1 MNRLATL
8 IIAILTF
15 FTAAAQVE
23 HSIILDQSSFRKVN
37 TDALTGVNVDPIR
50 KDSSRNACARVKI
63 QFANMS
69 RAEVDALVLQFRSN
83 TDIARQ
89 EIGYYDNILI
99 LEITAKP
106 NTRFYV
112 QSPEYGQSNEV
123 TLNLEGD
130 TEYEM
135 EARLN
140 QSFSIIVDTNVA
152 GADIYI
158 DGIKKAKT
166 DANKRATVKEVMVG
180 EHILKVVYKG
190 VASEQKIV
198 VNGDN
203 ISFSHNVDV
212 AASEPQF
219 VVFSVEPQSAVVT
232 IDNKH
237 YTLTEGAMRVVLP
250 AGTYNYSVTATGY
263 HSQSGTFA
271 VAGDKVTKQ
280 IALTAD
286 AATVTLTAPDGAEI
300 WVNEE
305 YKGKGSWSGVLS
317 SGTYI
322 FEARKQGHKSG
333 VMSKQITSDRPT
345 QSYALPAPQPIYGSL
360 MVDGTPLMADVAL
373 DGKPI
378 GQTPLKKGG
387 ILIGNHTLTISKSG
401 YDAKTQSVTIT
412 EGQTAVVD
420 VALTKQATSELKGV
434 TPIKIDTSLSAEQL
448 YKKGN
453 EYSHTDE
460 YNSAVQYYYESAK
473 RGYADAQN
481 NLGWC
486 YDEGHGVAKDAYEA
500 IKWYRKA
507 ADQGNAAAQCNLGC
521 CYDKGLGVTK
531 DITEAVKW
539 YRKAAEQGNAG
550 AQFNLGS
557 CYSYGRGVTKD
568 ITEAVKWYRKAAEQ
582 GDEDAKKRLT
592 ELETQNT
599 TSLKGVTPIKIDTS
613 LTAEQLNSKGWE
625 YYNKNEYNA
634 AVQYFY
640 EAAKRG
646 HAISQRILGYCYHYG
661 LGLAKDYNQAV
672 MWYGKSADQGD
683 SWAQNNLGV
692 CYRNGLGV
700 AQNYNEA
707 VKWYRKAAEQG
718 NATAQNNL
726 AISYLKGQGVAQN
739 YNEAVKW
746 YRKAAEQGNT
756 DAQCNLGVCYKN
768 GFGTAKNMD
777 EAVKWLRKA
786 AEKGHEDATMI
797 LSELGY

>member
-1 MNRLATL
+1 M
-8 IIAILTF
+8 
-15 FTAAAQVE
+15 
-23 HSIILDQSSFRKVN
+23 VN
-37 TDALTGVNVDPIR
+37 NGVDNANIDPIR

-63 QFANMS
+63 RFANMS

-83 TDIARQ
+83 TDLVRQ

-99 LEITAKP
+99 LEMTAKA

-112 QSPEYGQSNEV
+112 QSPDYGQSNEV

-140 QSFSIIVDTNVA
+140 QSFSIIVDTNAA

-180 EHILKVVYKG
+180 EHTLKVVYKG

-203 ISFSHNVDV
+203 ISFSHNVDI

-237 YTLTEGAMRVVLP
+237 YTLTDGAMRVVLP
-250 AGTYNYSVTATGY
+250 AGTYNYTVTAVGY
-263 HSQSGTFA
+263 HSQSGKFTS
-271 VAGDKVTKQ
+271 AGDKVAKQ

-305 YKGKGSWSGVLS
+305 YKAKGSWSGVLN

-322 FEARKQGHKSG
+322 FEARKQGHKSS
-333 VMSKQITSDRPT
+333 VISKQITSTRPT
-345 QSYALPAPQPIYGSL
+345 QSYALPAPQPIYGSI

-373 DGKPI
+373 DGTPI

-387 ILIGNHTLTISKSG
+387 ILIGNHTLTISKDG
-401 YDAKTQSVTIT
+401 YVTDTQTVIIT
-412 EGQTAVVD
+412 DGQTATVTI
-420 VALTKQATSELKGV
+420 ALPKQQATELKGV
-434 TPIKIDTSLSAEQL
+434 TPI
-448 YKKGN
+448 N
-453 EYSHTDE
+453 
-460 YNSAVQYYYESAK
+460 
-473 RGYADAQN
+473 
-481 NLGWC
+481 
-486 YDEGHGVAKDAYEA
+486 
-500 IKWYRKA
+500 
-507 ADQGNAAAQCNLGC
+507 
-521 CYDKGLGVTK
+521 
-531 DITEAVKW
+531 
-539 YRKAAEQGNAG
+539 
-550 AQFNLGS
+550 
-557 CYSYGRGVTKD
+557 
-568 ITEAVKWYRKAAEQ
+568 
-582 GDEDAKKRLT
+582 
-592 ELETQNT
+592 
-599 TSLKGVTPIKIDTS
+599 IDTS
-613 LTAEQLNSKGWE
+613 LTAQQLNTKGWE
-625 YYNKNEYNA
+625 YYNKKDYNS

-640 EAAKRG
+640 QAAKRG

-700 AQNYNEA
+700 AQSYNEA

-726 AISYLKGQGVAQN
+726 AISYLRGQGVAQS

-746 YRKAAEQGNT
+746 YRKAAEQGNA

-768 GFGTAKNMD
+768 GLGTAKNMD

-786 AEKGHEDATMI
+786 AEKGHKDATMI